1 MTSSQVN
8 KLSRQIP
15 RSFVVEMLAENWQQG
30 GVLRTVSAQCMP
42 EMLKKVPFF
51 VLFSRLKGNNAI
63 LDFFWWGLQ
72 YLEFFFIKVDFSL
85 SILSKRYSWSLES
98 LNLSLIHSLVIALF
112 ILYLCTM
119 LGPPWTST
127 DHSGHAHPRGKKGKT
142 DCGLV
147 KRCHF
152 YTLDFRIG
160 RLGLLWIA
168 KKRLSLQ
175 YYYTTYIL
183 L

>member
-42 EMLKKVPFF
+42 EMLKKVQ
-51 VLFSRLKGNNAI
+51 KI
-63 LDFFWWGLQ
+63 FWWGLLQ
-72 YLEFFFIKVDFSL
+72 YLEFFFFKKVDFSL
-85 SILSKRYSWSLES
+85 SITKHYTLES
-98 LNLSLIHSLVIALF
+98 LNQSLILSLVIALF

-175 YYYTTYIL
+175 YYYTT
-183 L
+183 